1 MERRAGQALN
11 MQGGKYLNG
20 CFNVIVSVDAKDTPE
35 AETPSYDAGCYCFC
49 AQWLPP
55 IPCCCCP
62 KEQMELLPLDAD
74 NRLPVEEGK
83 EVCASS

>member
-35 AETPSYDAGCYCFC
+35 VEASEFTH
-49 AQWLPP
+49 
-55 IPCCCCP
+55 
-62 KEQMELLPLDAD
+62 LL
-74 NRLPVEEGK
+74 GG
-83 EVCASS
+83 